1 MKMQKLIILFSL
13 VTLALFTPSVSNA
26 QLTAKGVETSMI
38 SESSR
43 SMSKG
48 TQNSLAVNLSKVNAK
63 FAEEVWKDFVKQYKG
78 KYTRDKK
85 SDEYFVDNAMIGG
98 IGGGNTVDMYMKFAE
113 ASDNTTATLWI
124 DLGGAYLN
132 SKDFTDK
139 YAEAEKM
146 MMTYA
151 LTVSRE
157 QTKVS
162 LKEQEKTEKNLEND
176 VQKLEKKNKNLHDDI
191 EGWKK
196 KIQQAE
202 TDIQTNLKQQEDAK
216 VKMEVQKKV
225 VEDVKKKLDALN

>member
-1 MKMQKLIILFSL
+1 MKMQKSIFYFTLLIVCLFAPSL
-13 VTLALFTPSVSNA
+13 SNA
-26 QLTAKGVETSMI
+26 QLTAKGVESTLI

-48 TQNSLAVNLSKVNAK
+48 SQNSLAVNLPKVNTK
-63 FAEEVWKDFVKQYKG
+63 FAEEIWKDFVKQYKG
-78 KYTRDKK
+78 TYKRDKK
-85 SDEYFVDNAMIGG
+85 TDEYFVDNAMVGS

-146 MMTYA
+146 MMAYA

-157 QTKVS
+157 QTKVL
-162 LKEQEKTEKNLEND
+162 LKDQEKMQKNQEGDL
-176 VQKLEKKNKNLHDDI
+176 QKLEKKNKNLVDDI
-191 EGWKK
+191 ETWKK
-196 KIQQAE
+196 KITQAE
-202 TDIQTNLKQQEDAK
+202 ADIQTNLKQQEEAKAKIDA
-216 VKMEVQKKV
+216 QKKV
-225 VEDVKKKLDALN
+225 VEEVKKKLEALN